1 MMSLAT
7 FRVRFPEFRTA
18 DGTFVQVVLDEA
30 ALEIDSSVF
39 GAKTDTAHGFLAAH
53 RLLNHPYGR
62 SQRLESGA
70 SGAGLDDRYM
80 QELELLKRQVVSTIM
95 VI

>member
-1 MMSLAT
+1 MMSLAA
-7 FRVRFPEFRTA
+7 FRARFPEFRTA
-18 DGTFVQVVLDEA
+18 TDDFLQVGLNET
-30 ALEIDSSVF
+30 ALEVDESVF
-39 GAKTDTAHGFLAAH
+39 GAKTDTAHGFLTAH

-70 SGAGLDDRYM
+70 GLDDRWL
-80 QELELLKRQVVSTIM
+80 QEFELLKRQVVPTIF